1 MGGNRPPGPTC
12 QVRRP
17 VKVNDGTL
25 CRQPSSGPGPLRL
38 AFLSVANFIDRSTRE
53 TKEWMWEHEWT
64 FRYGSAENSA
74 SRSFYDIPEYA
85 EMIQVCLTLLS
96 KVRFVT
102 AHFQRPRKRGTK
114 IDELVIHD
122 TGSGQPHFEKSVRY
136 LANPQDGRK
145 VSIHYLIGRE
155 EGQIVAMVPEEK
167 AANQATTHND
177 RSVGIELWKM
187 EHDKADFTDWQY
199 EAVAQL
205 AYDIMLRHKIPKKNI
220 IGHGSIDRSR
230 RGEPHGFEWNRFYI
244 LLETLNDRVKQF
256 DPRFAIF

>member
-17 VKVNDGTL
+17 LNVHDGTL
-25 CRQPSSGPGPLRL
+25 CRQTSPAPGPLRS
-38 AFLSVANFIDRSTRE
+38 ALSAVANLVDNSTRE
-53 TKEWMWEHEWT
+53 AKEWMWEHEWT
-64 FRYGSAENSA
+64 FNYGSVESSA
-74 SRSFYDIPEYA
+74 TRSFRDVPAYA
-85 EMIQVCLTLLS
+85 EMIQVCLPLLS
-96 KVRFVT
+96 HVRFVAAT
-102 AHFQRPRKRGTK
+102 FQRPRKHGTK

-155 EGQIVAMVPEEK
+155 VGQIVAMVPEEK
-167 AANQATTHND
+167 AANQATVHND
-177 RSVGIELWKM
+177 RSIGIELWKM

-199 EAVAQL
+199 EAIAQL
-205 AYDIMLRHKIPKKNI
+205 VYDILLRHKIPKKNI
-220 IGHGSIDRSR
+220 IGHGSFDRSR

-244 LLETLNDRVKQF
+244 LLETLNERVKEF
-256 DPRFAIF
+256 DPQFAIF